1 VNFQIHA
8 GLITGLAAVVLA
20 GARAPD
26 EPEALFQ
33 RIKARM
39 AEHLVQLPNYTC
51 HQTIDRLLRRGSDFR
66 RLDTIELEVAFV
78 GQRELFSRPG
88 TGQFGEQPIEKLVSG
103 GTIGNTALGSHIDII
118 FSSNMAEFKYA
129 GTGKKD
135 GRKTYR
141 FDLHVPVEA
150 STFLVSHDGKRGIAG
165 YDGSVWLDVET
176 LDPVRVDFKVNR
188 IPSHVGVR
196 LIEQSLRYKKLMIGK
211 SEFDLPS
218 RSELSATDDMGNV
231 SLNVIKLDSCREF
244 AGESV
249 VQYGPPTR
257 GTASRESEDHER

>member
-1 VNFQIHA
+1 MNSQIYA
-8 GLITGLAAVVLA
+8 GLITGLAALALA
-20 GARAPD
+20 GTTAPD
-26 EPEALFQ
+26 DPEALFQ
-33 RIKARM
+33 RIKAHM
-39 AEHLVQLPNYTC
+39 AEHLAQLPNYTC
-51 HQTIDRLLRRGSDFR
+51 HQTIDRLLRRGSDLR
-66 RLDTIELEVAFV
+66 RLDTMELEVAFV

-88 TGQFGEQPIEKLVSG
+88 TDRFGEQPIEKLVSG

-118 FSSNMAEFKYA
+118 FSSNMAAFKYA
-129 GTGKKD
+129 GIAKKD

-150 STFLVSHDGKRGIAG
+150 STFLVSRAGKHGIAG
-165 YDGSVWLDVET
+165 FDGSVWVDAET

-196 LIEQSLRYKKLMIGK
+196 LIEQSLHYKKLMIGK

-218 RSELSATDDMGNV
+218 RSELSATDEMGNV
-231 SLNVIKLDSCREF
+231 SLNVIKLDRCREF

-249 VQYGPPTR
+249 VQYGPTSE
-257 GTASRESEDHER
+257 GTASREREDH